1 MASIF
6 ACLILLLT
14 LDATL
19 NLSRISV
26 WENQFMSGT
35 SILSLMDNGVTHV
48 MLLTPGGVERQ
59 QNEVQ

>member
-1 MASIF
+1 
-6 ACLILLLT
+6 
-14 LDATL
+14 
-19 NLSRISV
+19 
-26 WENQFMSGT
+26 MSGT